1 MCKGGVSV
9 ETSLET
15 SYLET
20 RYSLVTDLV
29 TACLVTVNP
38 LRTSLRTA
46 IVRT

>member
-20 RYSLVTDLV
+20 MYSLVTD
-29 TACLVTVNP
+29 LVTVNP